1 MKKCIPQDLQSKVAY
16 TKFVFRNQN
25 LEIIME
31 FHLKERLVGGRDS
44 NMGSALSSDN
54 ETRRWNEAQREARGR
69 GMAVIS
75 SLVAILILQD
85 FVLPMLHH
93 LINLYVIL
101 KYFAM
106 LWWLETCSLTTQ
118 HFKCKL
124 FPGVVV
130 N

>member
-1 MKKCIPQDLQSKVAY
+1 MDSLKFGEYINWHLPSSYLVIKTWRILWSLFSRNDL
-16 TKFVFRNQN
+16 
-25 LEIIME
+25 
-31 FHLKERLVGGRDS
+31 LKEGIWWWLLCLGTMKPKGGMRQKGKSEGRDK
-44 NMGSALSSDN
+44 A
-54 ETRRWNEAQREARGR
+54 
-69 GMAVIS
+69 AVS

-85 FVLPMLHH
+85 FLLLMLPH
-93 LINLYVIL
+93 LINLCVIL

>member
-106 LWWLETCSLTTQ
+106 L
-118 HFKCKL
+118 
-124 FPGVVV
+124 
-130 N
+130 